1 MSHAALVNVGLFY
14 VVVIQPLLLVT
25 FVRAVRRA
33 PSGPPDS
40 GGHPAPERPATGMPV
55 SQQVESAGLPAR
67 VPWPP
72 ADAVGSSGGTGY
84 VARHG
89 AGGGP
94 PWGPAPK
101 PPGAVG

>member
-14 VVVIQPLLLVT
+14 IVVIQPLLLVM

-40 GGHPAPERPATGMPV
+40 ASHPALEPPAPGVPA
-55 SQQVESAGLPAR
+55 SQQPEPAGLPMR
-67 VPWPP
+67 VPWP
-72 ADAVGSSGGTGY
+72 ATNAAGSSSDNGY

-89 AGGGP
+89 THGGP

-101 PPGAVG
+101 PPGAAG

>member
-14 VVVIQPLLLVT
+14 VVVIQPLLLVI

-40 GGHPAPERPATGMPV
+40 ASHPAPEPPAPEV
-55 SQQVESAGLPAR
+55 SASQSAEPTRLPAR

-72 ADAVGSSGGTGY
+72 ADAVVSSGETGY
-84 VARHG
+84 VGRHG
-89 AGGGP
+89 TRGSP

-101 PPGAVG
+101 PPGAAW

>member
-14 VVVIQPLLLVT
+14 IVVIQPLLLVT

-40 GGHPAPERPATGMPV
+40 ADRPVPEPLAHEVPASQRAEPAR
-55 SQQVESAGLPAR
+55 LPAR
-67 VPWPP
+67 LPWPP

-84 VARHG
+84 VGRHG
-89 AGGGP
+89 TEGGP

-101 PPGAVG
+101 PPGAAC

>member
-14 VVVIQPLLLVT
+14 VVVIQPLVLVI
-25 FVRAVRRA
+25 FVRAARRA

-40 GGHPAPERPATGMPV
+40 AHPAQETPAHEVPA
-55 SQQVESAGLPAR
+55 SQQAEPARLPAR

-84 VARHG
+84 VGRHG

-101 PPGAVG
+101 PPGAAW

>member
-14 VVVIQPLLLVT
+14 VVVIQPLLLVM
-25 FVRAVRRA
+25 FVWAVRRA

-40 GGHPAPERPATGMPV
+40 GGDPVPEPRAAGMPA
-55 SQQVESAGLPAR
+55 SQQAESASLPAR
-67 VPWPP
+67 VPWPA

-84 VARHG
+84 VGRHG

-101 PPGAVG
+101 PPGAAW